1 MRCGLCGYEFDAN
14 DAQMACGACPVAG
27 HCGLIRCPRCGYE
40 MPPEAKLVGWLR
52 QLSRRRRRHEA
63 EEVRK

>member
-1 MRCGLCGYEFDAN
+1 MRCGLCGYEFDAT
-14 DAQMACGACPVAG
+14 DAQRASCPVAG

-40 MPPEAKLVGWLR
+40 MPPEAKLLGWLR
-52 QLSRRRRRHEA
+52 RLAERRRRHEV